1 MTATSLTGASSAE
14 AEWNSIDWDS
24 IEAEVRRLQ
33 IRIAKA
39 TRERKYGKVKS
50 LQWLLT
56 HSHSAKLL
64 AVRKVVTNAGRKTPG
79 VDKVLWRSA
88 KSKLGALEQ
97 LHRRGYRSEPLRR
110 IYIPKSN
117 GKLRP
122 LGIPTMRDRA
132 MQALHLLALEPVS
145 ETLADKNSYGFRP
158 KRSCHDA
165 IGQCFLALAKSNS
178 AQWILEGDIK
188 GCFDNISHEWL
199 IKNAPTDTTILKQ
212 WLKSGY
218 VEESILHETKAGTPQ
233 GGIISPVLANLTL
246 DGLEAVV
253 KAATSKTDKINFVR
267 YADDFI
273 VTGAS
278 KEILEEKIKPAVER
292 FLKERGLELSSE
304 KTHVVPIEKGFDF
317 LGFSVRKYQGKMLI
331 KPSKRSVREFLSDLR
346 GLLKR
351 RRPWKIDKL
360 IWTLNTKLKGW
371 CMYHRH
377 VVSKEVFSH
386 VDNQLFWAV
395 VRWIKGRHPNKNAGW
410 RKKRYFRSKGGRN
423 YVFSTKVIN
432 SEGNRLS
439 FDLYQ
444 ANQTPIMRHIKIRA
458 EANPYDPDYFEYF
471 TKREKLGRL
480 RSGLRKA

>member
-1 MTATSLTGASSAE
+1 
-14 AEWNSIDWDS
+14 
-24 IEAEVRRLQ
+24 
-33 IRIAKA
+33 
-39 TRERKYGKVKS
+39 
-50 LQWLLT
+50 
-56 HSHSAKLL
+56 
-64 AVRKVVTNAGRKTPG
+64 
-79 VDKVLWRSA
+79 
-88 KSKLGALEQ
+88 
-97 LHRRGYRSEPLRR
+97 
-110 IYIPKSN
+110 
-117 GKLRP
+117 
-122 LGIPTMRDRA
+122 MRDRA